1 MWYDVSLFNNTGL
14 CCLCSGEGSHVSG
27 QSNGRDPQ
35 ALAKAVQIHHD
46 TLRTMYFAWI
56 PSVTI
61 AYPSPMISTWVGTMP
76 VATTTSSPSLIPND
90 TITHTTDLT
99 VIHPF
104 SRNKRP
110 LICKTQVDSTVSCT
124 QKVIVIIIIIV
135 VDILSILPGLLFL
148 CSIFKMWI
156 LCNCIL
162 CYLYTPVY
170 VSMQY
175 GWGKLGQFIVN
186 NPKIL
191 FLWKQ
196 TNCHHNAAS
205 WPIQMQ
211 DARVPSPKHIDPSEG
226 WTWAC
231 TPTCICCCD
240 PHSFFFFKCFL
251 MLFF

>member
-1 MWYDVSLFNNTGL
+1 MAIMWYDVSLFNNTGL

-61 AYPSPMISTWVGTMP
+61 ANPSPIISTWVGTMP
-76 VATTTSSPSLIPND
+76 VTTTTSSPSLIPND
-90 TITHTTDLT
+90 TITHITDLT

-124 QKVIVIIIIIV
+124 QKVIIIIII

-148 CSIFKMWI
+148 CSIFKTWI

-191 FLWKQ
+191 FLLKQ
-196 TNCHHNAAS
+196 TNKQTATTMLPHGPSKCRM
-205 WPIQMQ
+205 PEFQ
-211 DARVPSPKHIDPSEG
+211 VPSI
-226 WTWAC
+226 
-231 TPTCICCCD
+231 
-240 PHSFFFFKCFL
+240 
-251 MLFF
+251 